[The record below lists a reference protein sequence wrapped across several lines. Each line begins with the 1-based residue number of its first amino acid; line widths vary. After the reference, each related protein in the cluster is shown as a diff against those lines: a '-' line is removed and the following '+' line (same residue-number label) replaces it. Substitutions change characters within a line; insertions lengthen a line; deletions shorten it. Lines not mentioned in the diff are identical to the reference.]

1 MDEVSSQKSYTILS
15 GSGMEK
21 GAFNVTTSDKIN
33 YHVFNTAIIMA
44 DFSPSGINHMTI
56 RVNDIE
62 RAEEFYG
69 DILGFELVRK
79 MGKSMAVYRVGSEDT
94 LVLVEAETSYDP
106 SSRDYRVDHFGFY
119 LESEEKVD
127 EMAEYFRE
135 KEVTVLSGPANRKR
149 GRFVFISDPDGN
161 MIEFFYEEDEE

>member
-1 MDEVSSQKSYTILS
+1 MDK
-15 GSGMEK
+15 
-21 GAFNVTTSDKIN
+21 
-33 YHVFNTAIIMA
+33 
-44 DFSPSGINHMTI
+44 FSPSGINHITI

-69 DILGFELVRK
+69 EVLGFELVRK
-79 MGKSMAVYRVGSEDT
+79 MGQSMAVYKVGDEDT

-106 SSRDYRVDHFGFY
+106 ASRDYRVDHFGFY
-119 LESEEKVD
+119 VDSPDRVD
-127 EMAEYFRE
+127 ELAKYFRQ

-161 MIEFFYEEDEE
+161 MIEIFYEENDEG

>member
-1 MDEVSSQKSYTILS
+1 
-15 GSGMEK
+15 
-21 GAFNVTTSDKIN
+21 
-33 YHVFNTAIIMA
+33 MA
-44 DFSPSGINHMTI
+44 NFSPTGINHITI

-69 DILGFELVRK
+69 DILGFSLIRK
-79 MGKSMAVYRVGSEDT
+79 MGQSMAVYKVGEEDT

-127 EMAEYFRE
+127 EMAKYFRE
-135 KEVTVLSGPANRKR
+135 REVTILSGPANRKR

-161 MIEFFYEEDEE
+161 MIEFFYEENEE